1 MSKLSELFQRVHD
14 RFIDNDT
21 DNPYICCNIEFDT
34 IAKPYLKKKAI
45 RIISRRLGNSHTYC
59 SWLRENHNEIFEQR
73 YWEGYCSWLRENHNE
88 IFEQRYWEGFRQG
101 RILWLKSLVEEFK

>member
-45 RIISRRLGNSHTYC
+45 RIISKRLGDTYTYT
-59 SWLRENHNEIFEQR
+59 SWLRKYHNELYESIDA
-73 YWEGYCSWLRENHNE
+73 YNGY
-88 IFEQRYWEGFRQG
+88 QPG